1 LEQGKLSSNFV
12 SETFFNSNIHSMKN
26 VILKNQDNLTSFRFA
41 AWGAAP
47 QLKMFFLMVL
57 FVTAIGFGN
66 VNAQTWGTP
75 VLAEPL
81 TDQGGDLGKY
91 STQCIVNGNPAIALY
106 DATNGD
112 LKFIRATDADGT
124 AWGTPVTVD
133 ATGNVGQYT
142 SLQVVNGY
150 PAIAYYDV
158 TNQDLKFVI
167 ASDADGTTWG
177 TPVSL
182 DVTGDVGQYT
192 SMQIVSGNP
201 AIAYYD
207 VTNGDLKYIRATD
220 AGGTTWAAPVS
231 VDATGNVGQYAS
243 MQVVNGNPA
252 IAYYDFGNEK
262 LKYSRATDATGT
274 AWGSSTFSTITI
286 NCPSHGKFASMQI
299 VNGYPAIVYTRQFN
313 NRAQRKCYPNYFI
326 V

>member
-1 LEQGKLSSNFV
+1 
-12 SETFFNSNIHSMKN
+12 MKN